1 MSQLAR
7 LGQHRAIL
15 VGNKSDLART
25 RRVQA
30 KVAPYIHS
38 VDNRASNE
46 GYVKAREDFTITDKV
61 S

>member
-38 VDNRASNE
+38 VDIE
-46 GYVKAREDFTITDKV
+46 LETKAM
-61 S
+61 